1 MSDNTTKYEFLGNIR
16 MYCPVCGQKH
26 NVEVRRRE
34 KFALMDEKKVC
45 FSSTYLRCCNA
56 PEGEVEFETGEMM
69 AENLQ
74 NARTEYRKILSKR
87 D

>member
-45 FSSTYLRCCNA
+45 FSSTYLR
-56 PEGEVEFETGEMM
+56 
-69 AENLQ
+69 
-74 NARTEYRKILSKR
+74 
-87 D
+87 